1 MFGEL
6 FSFLFVFEKH
16 VGFILPDIVVFHI
29 FETNFIKPILKMKDF
44 LKYTL
49 ATITG
54 IIIVSILFFVILLA
68 SLSTMMIA
76 GDKPVTIPQNSILV
90 LKAGVTIP
98 DKGSNNPY
106 AGFDLINMTIT
117 PAPGLNE
124 ILRNIQKASAD
135 DKIKGMLI
143 ENGLL
148 SSGWATT
155 GEIRE
160 ALEKFR
166 AGGKFVI
173 AYSDYILLQEG
184 YYLSTAADKIYVNPS
199 STVDFKGLSG
209 EVLFYKKA
217 LEKLGVEVQVTR
229 HGKFKGA
236 VEPYILDQLS
246 QENEEQIKSYVGSIW
261 SYVIENIS
269 KARGIAPEKLNQM
282 ADNLTG
288 YVASAAFENN
298 LVDGLIYRDA
308 LIDTLK
314 ILSGLTTDDKITMV
328 PMHKYSKVPDPKKMV
343 SAKNKIA
350 VIYASG
356 TIVMGKGNENNIG
369 GNSYGDLIRKE
380 RKDSTIKAIVLRVN
394 SPGGNAIAS
403 DIIWRELELASKT
416 KPVVISMGNYAAS
429 GGYYISAPGTKI
441 FASPSTI
448 TGSIGV
454 FGLLPNAGKLLN
466 QKLGISTE
474 TVKTNKNS
482 DFPSVYRP
490 MSVYEKEVMQ
500 LSIEKIYSDFISKVS
515 SGRNIP
521 VASVD
526 SIGQGRVWSGTD
538 ALKIGLVDETGG
550 LTASVEA
557 AAKLAGI
564 ETYSIR
570 ELPVSE
576 DPLTKI
582 LSQLSGDIKMR
593 ILKNELGDYKKVF
606 DEIQE
611 INSLSGVQA
620 RLPYFIEVH

>member
-1 MFGEL
+1 
-6 FSFLFVFEKH
+6 
-16 VGFILPDIVVFHI
+16 
-29 FETNFIKPILKMKDF
+29 MKNF

-54 IIIVSILFFVILLA
+54 IIITSILFFVVLLA
-68 SLSTMMIA
+68 SLSTMVMS
-76 GDKPVTIPQNSILV
+76 GDKPASITENSVLV

-98 DKGSNNPY
+98 DQGNTNPY
-106 AGFDLINMTIT
+106 SGFDIINMTIT

-124 ILRNIQKASAD
+124 ILQNLRKASTD
-135 DKIKGMLI
+135 DKIKGILI
-143 ENGLL
+143 ENGLA

-155 GEIRE
+155 EELRE
-160 ALEKFR
+160 ALENFR
-166 AGGKFVI
+166 ASGKFVI
-173 AYSDYILLQEG
+173 AYSDYVLLQEG

-209 EVLFYKKA
+209 EVMFYKKA
-217 LEKLGVEVQVTR
+217 LEKLGVEVQVIR

-246 QENEEQIKSYVGSIW
+246 KENEEQIKSYVGSIW
-261 SYVIENIS
+261 SHVVENIS

-282 ADNLTG
+282 ADNLVG
-288 YVASAAFENN
+288 YVASGAYENG

-314 ILSGLTTDDKITMV
+314 ILSGLTTDDKIAMV

-356 TIVMGKGNENNIG
+356 TIVMGKGGENNIG
-369 GNSYGDLIRKE
+369 GDAFGGLIRKE
-380 RKDSTIKAIVLRVN
+380 RKDTTVKAIVLRVN
-394 SPGGNAIAS
+394 SPGGNPIAS
-403 DIIWRELELASKT
+403 DIIWREMELASKV

-441 FASPSTI
+441 LASPTTI

-454 FGLLPNAGKLLN
+454 FGLIPNAGKLMN
-466 QKLGISTE
+466 QKLGISTQ
-474 TVKTNKNS
+474 TVNTNKNS
-482 DFPSVYRP
+482 DFPSIYRP
-490 MSVYEKEVMQ
+490 MEIYEKEMMQ
-500 LSIEKIYSDFISKVS
+500 LSIEKVYSDFVSKVS
-515 SGRNIP
+515 SGRKMT
-521 VASVD
+521 VAAVD
-526 SIGQGRVWSGTD
+526 SIGQGRVWSGSD
-538 ALKIGLVDETGG
+538 AKKIGLVDETGG
-550 LTASVEA
+550 LSASVEE

-570 ELPVSE
+570 ELPVDV
-576 DPLTKI
+576 DPFTRI
-582 LSQLSGDIKMR
+582 LSQLSGDIRMR
-593 ILKNELGDYKKVF
+593 ILKNELGEYKKF
-606 DEIQE
+606 IDEIQE
-611 INSLSGVQA
+611 IKNLSGIQA

>member
-1 MFGEL
+1 
-6 FSFLFVFEKH
+6 
-16 VGFILPDIVVFHI
+16 
-29 FETNFIKPILKMKDF
+29 MKNF

-54 IIIVSILFFVILLA
+54 IIITSILFFVVLLA
-68 SLSTMMIA
+68 SLSTMMIS
-76 GDKPVTIPQNSILV
+76 GEKPASISENSILV

-98 DKGSNNPY
+98 DQGNTNPY
-106 AGFDLINMTIT
+106 AGFDIINMTIT
-117 PAPGLNE
+117 PVPGLNE
-124 ILRNIQKASAD
+124 ILQNIRKASAD
-135 DKIKGMLI
+135 DKIKGILI
-143 ENGLL
+143 ENGLS

-155 GEIRE
+155 EELRE

-173 AYSDYILLQEG
+173 AYSAYVLLQEG

-209 EVLFYKKA
+209 EVMFYKKA

-246 QENEEQIKSYVGSIW
+246 KENEEQIKSYVGSIW
-261 SYVIENIS
+261 SHVVENIS
-269 KARGIAPEKLNQM
+269 KARGIAPEKLNRL
-282 ADNLTG
+282 ADNLVG
-288 YVASAAFENN
+288 FVASGAYDNG

-314 ILSGLTTDDKITMV
+314 ILSGLTTDDKIAMV

-350 VIYASG
+350 LIYASG
-356 TIVMGKGNENNIG
+356 TIAIGKGNENNIG
-369 GNSYGDLIRKE
+369 GDAFGELIRKE
-380 RKDSTIKAIVLRVN
+380 RKDSSVKAIVLRVN
-394 SPGGNAIAS
+394 SPGGVAIAS
-403 DIIWRELELASKT
+403 DIIWKEVEMASKV

-441 FASPSTI
+441 FASPTTI
-448 TGSIGV
+448 TGSIGI
-454 FGLLPNAGKLLN
+454 FGLIPNAGKLMN

-474 TVKTNKNS
+474 TVNTNKNS
-482 DFPSVYRP
+482 DFPSIYRP
-490 MSVYEKEVMQ
+490 MNTYEKEVMK
-500 LSIEKIYSDFISKVS
+500 LSIEKGYSDFISRVAF
-515 SGRNIP
+515 GRNMT
-521 VASVD
+521 VAAVD

-538 ALKIGLVDETGG
+538 AKKIGLVDETGG
-550 LTASVEA
+550 LTASVQE

-564 ETYSIR
+564 DTYSIR
-570 ELPVSE
+570 ELPVAE
-576 DPLTKI
+576 DPFSRI
-582 LSQLSGDIKMR
+582 LSQLSGEIRMR
-593 ILKNELGDYKKVF
+593 ILKNELGEYKKLF

-611 INSLSGVQA
+611 IKNLSGIQA